1 MQELC
6 PAQSCELGAG
16 AFKVPARQFQS
27 LLAYM
32 KPRSTD
38 LGSAVREHLGQ
49 QEFEG
54 KRKPTFRRARSI
66 TRRDDFRFTRAP

>member
-16 AFKVPARQFQS
+16 AFKVPARQFRS
-27 LLAYM
+27 LLASM
-32 KPRSTD
+32 KLRSID
-38 LGSAVREHLGQ
+38 LGIAVREHLGQ

-54 KRKPTFRRARSI
+54 KRKPAAGRARSI